1 MFKEYC
7 VDALGIALL
16 TWILHTKG
24 VAVNRKARYIWHRN
38 IAYLKGYHIMW
49 KKISLFQKR
58 MPHLLDFRGFLHN
71 CRGIACWKK
80 QCTFSQENCNLMKH
94 ASLQAGDA
102 SFLHV
107 ILHFRTGM
115 HYLKLMLHIIE
126 TCLPLN
132 GRLYFIRDA
141 LHLLEKK
148 KNIIFCKG

>member
-1 MFKEYC
+1 MAQEY
-7 VDALGIALL
+7 
-16 TWILHTKG
+16 
-24 VAVNRKARYIWHRN
+24 
-38 IAYLKGYHIMW
+38 
-49 KKISLFQKR
+49 
-58 MPHLLDFRGFLHN
+58 
-71 CRGIACWKK
+71 
-80 QCTFSQENCNLMKH
+80 NLMKH

-148 KNIIFCKG
+148 HYILQGIVEGFMKLFQGYYIRCTYVSAYS